1 MIQSEKAKV
10 YEEVLSE
17 IRNYITNHQLSPGDK
32 LPSERE
38 LAEQLDA
45 GRSSVREALRAL
57 ELLGLIETR
66 RGEGTF
72 LRQYRTH
79 HTVELLSTFI
89 LHEPKTK
96 KDILSTKKIMEKEAA
111 KLAFS
116 NMTDDILT
124 ELQAI
129 CSNTNMEEKDK
140 HHSFFLLI
148 FQISHNYLMYKIW
161 QLVED
166 FSHTVHQISYEPSL
180 YDALVEA
187 YRNKRYETIEP
198 LFDDFYK
205 EG

>member
-1 MIQSEKAKV
+1 MFQSEKVKV

-79 HTVELLSTFI
+79 RTVELLSTFI
-89 LHEPKTK
+89 LHEPQTK
-96 KDILSTKKIMEKEAA
+96 KDILATKRIMEKEAA
-111 KLAFS
+111 KLAYGNLHEDVMKELQVIGTS
-116 NMTDDILT
+116 T
-124 ELQAI
+124 ELDDR
-129 CSNTNMEEKDK
+129 EK
-140 HHSFFLLI
+140 HHTFFVLL
-148 FQISHNYLMYKIW
+148 FQHSQNYLMYKIW

-166 FSHTVHQISYEPSL
+166 FSHTVHQISYTSSFYKEL
-180 YDALVEA
+180 LEVFVNGRLED
-187 YRNKRYETIEP
+187 IEP
-198 LFDDFYK
+198 LFDTLYK
-205 EG
+205 EE